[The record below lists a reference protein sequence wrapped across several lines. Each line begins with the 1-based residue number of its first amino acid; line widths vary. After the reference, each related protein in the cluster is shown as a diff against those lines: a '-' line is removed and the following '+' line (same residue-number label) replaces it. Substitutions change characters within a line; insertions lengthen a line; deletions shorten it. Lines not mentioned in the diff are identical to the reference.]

1 MELTI
6 SVIIP
11 TFNEETS
18 LSTTINTVK
27 TLRNIHEIIV
37 VDGGS
42 QDETIT
48 LAQRL
53 GAIVIHSERG
63 RGTQLKSAANHAAAE
78 VLWFLHADTRPT
90 AECEPQIQLALQNT
104 RVLGGNFTIVFE
116 GETAPARFMTWLYPK
131 LRKIGLVYGDSGI
144 FVRREIYASI
154 GGFKQ
159 YPLFEDLDF
168 YKRAT
173 RLGFFA
179 YLPAKIITSTRRFS
193 DKNFVLM
200 FTHWSLLQV
209 LYWLG
214 VSPYRLVNLY
224 LPIRA
229 RKRGK
234 N

>member
-1 MELTI
+1 M
-6 SVIIP
+6 SA
-11 TFNEETS
+11 
-18 LSTTINTVK
+18 TINTVK

-42 QDETIT
+42 QDETVT

-63 RGTQLKSAANHAAAE
+63 RGTQLKSGASHAAAE
-78 VLWFLHADTRPT
+78 VFWFLHADTRPT

-104 RVLGGNFTIVFE
+104 KVLGGNFTIVFDE
-116 GETAPARFMTWLYPK
+116 ESLPSKFMTWLYPK

-144 FVRREIYASI
+144 FVRREVYESI

-159 YPLFEDLDF
+159 FPLFEDLDF
-168 YKRAT
+168 YKRAI
-173 RLGFFA
+173 RLGDFA
-179 YLPAKIITSTRRFS
+179 HLPAKIITSSRRFAE
-193 DKNFVLM
+193 KNFFLM
-200 FTHWSLLQV
+200 FTRWTLLQV

-214 VSPYRLVNLY
+214 VSPYWLVNLY
-224 LPIRA
+224 RPMRA
-229 RKRGK
+229 RKISR